1 MSLENNSHTFRK
13 KPVALIKS
21 LRIPNLEKYVYEN
34 ISSFIRDVFI
44 HSEENDLIPDFLNS
58 TFVDWDDAKYRTESM
73 SFVLTDDRQKL
84 ALLMQCGNWLSSW
97 EIVDLSGR
105 RNLLTLIHVFV

>member
-1 MSLENNSHTFRK
+1 LHLVVQKKLWTYSTLNLQNICFSLSHESENNSDTFRK

-58 TFVDWDDAKYRTESM
+58 T
-73 SFVLTDDRQKL
+73 
-84 ALLMQCGNWLSSW
+84 
-97 EIVDLSGR
+97 
-105 RNLLTLIHVFV
+105 